1 MRDNT
6 VPKRNWLLFL
16 LVSLGVWNIALPGR
30 TQALLP
36 YSPNLDNE
44 QLEQQGLALTED
56 VIQLVRFQ
64 QYDLALSRAKLATQL
79 APQKYQTWF
88 ILGTLF
94 LQQDDLDEGLKSLLK
109 AQGMAP
115 DEAGIK
121 FTLGN
126 AYFQKGEYNTAIA
139 SLEAGLKLK
148 PGIPTALFDLGNS
161 FLKLQKWGEAI
172 NSYEEA
178 VGRDKTFW
186 PAINNIGLV
195 KYEQGDVEGA
205 LKKWQAATVID
216 KEQAEPQLAI
226 AVALYSQGK
235 QQQGLKL
242 GESALKLDSRYRD
255 LKFLKENL
263 WGEKLL
269 QDTQALLNNPSMKSF
284 LSSLP
289 VEPENNKKD
298 EKTSE

>member
-1 MRDNT
+1 M
-6 VPKRNWLLFL
+6 
-16 LVSLGVWNIALPGR
+16 
-30 TQALLP
+30 
-36 YSPNLDNE
+36 
-44 QLEQQGLALTED
+44 
-56 VIQLVRFQ
+56 
-64 QYDLALSRAKLATQL
+64 
-79 APQKYQTWF
+79 
-88 ILGTLF
+88 
-94 LQQDDLDEGLKSLLK
+94 
-109 AQGMAP
+109 
-115 DEAGIK
+115 
-121 FTLGN
+121 
-126 AYFQKGEYNTAIA
+126 
-139 SLEAGLKLK
+139 
-148 PGIPTALFDLGNS
+148 
-161 FLKLQKWGEAI
+161 
-172 NSYEEA
+172 
-178 VGRDKTFW
+178 
-186 PAINNIGLV
+186 GLV

-205 LKKWQAATVID
+205 LKKWQAATSID

-289 VEPENNKKD
+289 VEPEDKKKD

>member
-6 VPKRNWLLFL
+6 VPKRNWLLFI
-16 LVSLGVWNIALPGR
+16 LVSLGVWNTALPGR

-36 YSPNLDNE
+36 YSPNLDAA

-88 ILGTLF
+88 ILGTLY
-94 LQQDDLDEGLKSLLK
+94 LQKEDLDQGVAALLK

-115 DEAGIK
+115 NEAGIK

-126 AYFQKGEYNTAIA
+126 AYFQKGDYNAAIA
-139 SLEAGLKLK
+139 SIEAGLKLK
-148 PGIPTALFDLGNS
+148 PNVPTAFFDLGNS
-161 FLKLQKWGEAI
+161 FLKLGKWGDAV
-172 NSYEEA
+172 NSYEKA
-178 VGRDKTFW
+178 ISFDKAFW
-186 PAINNIGLV
+186 PAINNTGLV
-195 KYEQGDVEGA
+195 KYEQGDIEGA
-205 LKKWQAATVID
+205 LKKWQAATSID

-226 AVALYSQGK
+226 AVALYAQGK
-235 QQQGLKL
+235 QQEALKL
-242 GESALKLDSRYRD
+242 GENALKIDSRYGD
-255 LKFLKENL
+255 LKFLKDNL

-269 QDTQALLNNPSMKSF
+269 QDTKTLLTTPTMKSF

-289 VEPENNKKD
+289 VDSENKKK
-298 EKTSE
+298 EVKTPE